1 MRPSFWSA
9 LVLGLACSA
18 IAVPASAQFIIDHE
32 SSGKRLRG
40 LHGPASPAIRRSFE
54 SDREAASVF
63 REILAA
69 TGIPGV
75 ADRIQVR
82 ASAETANAEAQI
94 GEDGQRYIFYNSTFM
109 RELGARTRQF
119 WSQVFV
125 IAHEVGHHIAG
136 HLDFA
141 GQNHRVELEA
151 DRYAG
156 FILGRMGA
164 THDEAIAAIGAIGT
178 GAGSST
184 HPPRDQRVQIVSLG
198 WNDGA
203 TAPGQQRS
211 IAAPPV
217 PPPSPPS
224 VAATP
229 PPSQP
234 PAAALP
240 PARPPPAAAPSAGRG
255 NYAFR
260 VSTRLEGNLITTSLQ
275 ADADGCRRT
284 CDQKTGCVGYQ
295 YGGTPPLT
303 KTCQLFD
310 RVTGRAIDGNW
321 GSGLREDLARTV
333 SVIPLPPSGP
343 SAVPSQ
349 SPPPGPAA
357 GPPPQ
362 SRGVD
367 TPTTTQ
373 VGPLTITK
381 STPLTVTRPA
391 PPPPAAAPKS
401 VEAPLRFG
409 YKTRTN
415 AGVAGELINESRV
428 ESPVAC
434 LLMCMNT
441 SQCTTAGFT
450 EPAAGQVLCKIY
462 REGARISSD
471 QPGAV
476 TVIFKP

>member
-9 LVLGLACSA
+9 LVLGVACSA
-18 IAVPASAQFIIDHE
+18 LAVPASVQFIIDHE

-40 LHGPASPAIRRSFE
+40 LHGPTSPAIRRSFE
-54 SDREAASVF
+54 SDREAAGVF
-63 REILAA
+63 REILSA

-164 THDEAIAAIGAIGT
+164 THDEAIAAIGAIGSNS
-178 GAGSST
+178 GSST
-184 HPPRDQRVQIVSLG
+184 HPPRDQRTQIVSLG

-203 TAPGQQRS
+203 SGPGQQRS

-217 PPPSPPS
+217 PPPAPPS

-229 PPSQP
+229 PPSLPPTAARPLAVP
-234 PAAALP
+234 PAATVP
-240 PARPPPAAAPSAGRG
+240 PKVVPSG
-255 NYAFR
+255 NYAYR
-260 VSTRLEGNLITTSLQ
+260 GSTRLEGRTVATSLQ
-275 ADADGCRRT
+275 ADVDACRKS
-284 CDQKTGCVGYQ
+284 CDEKSGCVGYQ

-303 KTCQLFD
+303 KTCQIFD
-310 RVTGRAIDGNW
+310 QISGRAIDGNW

-333 SVIPLPPSGP
+333 SVIPLPPGG
-343 SAVPSQ
+343 ATQ
-349 SPPPGPAA
+349 GPPPGPAV
-357 GPPPQ
+357 GLVPQ
-362 SRGVD
+362 SRGVEA
-367 TPTTTQ
+367 PPATQ

-381 STPLTVTRPA
+381 STPLTVTKATPPA
-391 PPPPAAAPKS
+391 PAASPKS
-401 VEAPLRFG
+401 VEAPFRFG
-409 YKTRTN
+409 FKTRTN
-415 AGVAGELINESRV
+415 AAVVGDVMNESRV
-428 ESPVAC
+428 DTPVAC
-434 LLMCMNT
+434 LLLCMNT
-441 SQCTTAGFT
+441 SQCSVAAFT
-450 EPAAGQVLCKIY
+450 EPAAGQVMCKIY
-462 REGARISSD
+462 RDGARVSSD
-471 QPGAV
+471 RQGAV
-476 TVIFKP
+476 TAIFKP